1 MKKII
6 AWLVLA
12 GWVVLILGVLTIIVI
27 QEPSAIIPMLG
38 MLGIILLLFSIPWAI
53 EVIGEDE
60 YYD

>member
-1 MKKII
+1 MKKTI
-6 AWLVLA
+6 AWLILA